1 VAASTAV
8 QGPIELGRL
17 LASARGYQVIA
28 HHGASLGA
36 LERLRYE
43 REVSRPDEIVVC
55 SRGLFRRRR
64 RTFPFA
70 AVAAIRV
77 RDNTVVL
84 RADAT

>member
-1 VAASTAV
+1 VAASTV

-17 LASARGYQVIA
+17 LASARGYRVVA
-28 HHGASLGA
+28 DHGARLGA
-36 LERLRYE
+36 LERVRYQ

-55 SRGLFRRRR
+55 SRRLVRRRR

-70 AVAAIRV
+70 AVAAVSV
-77 RDNTVVL
+77 RDKTVVL